1 MGKAPAFQF
10 YVADWI
16 SDTRHIS
23 VTARGAWMDILCTM
37 WRAPEQGVLSM
48 PIGGFSRLLGTTNE
62 ETAAI
67 LNELIEMGV
76 CDRDVT
82 RDASVTHAY
91 GDITPTSVTVDDVRI
106 TIISRR
112 MSRDAKSRKLAKDRQ
127 LRYRSK
133 KRDAKDDAPK
143 TPSNEIVTSH
153 SSSSY
158 SVTKVTDGGDGELSV
173 ERRVW
178 KDGVDLLMKDGKSTE
193 NVVRSFLGK
202 LAKQYG
208 QDLLAEAISVTVA
221 KNPVN
226 PKEFLVGTLKSR
238 SSKPAND
245 AQRNLPS
252 ADEVKKQQDKLRT
265 TQTFVDPKE
274 VL

>member
-16 SDTRHIS
+16 SDTRHVS

-37 WRAPEQGVLSM
+37 WRSPEQGVLSM
-48 PIGGFSRLLGTTNE
+48 PLSGFSRLLGTTSE
-62 ETAAI
+62 ETVAI
-67 LNELIEMGV
+67 LNELLQMGV

-82 RDASVTHAY
+82 RDASVTLGY
-91 GDITPTSVTVDDVRI
+91 TDITPTSVTVDDVRI
-106 TIISRR
+106 TLISRR

-143 TPSNEIVTSH
+143 TEGNGNVTTH

-158 SVTKVTDGGDGELSV
+158 SVTKVTDADDGELSV

-178 KDGVDLLMKDGKSTE
+178 KDGVDLLMKDGKSSE

-202 LAKQYG
+202 LAKEYG

-238 SSKPAND
+238 SSKPSND
-245 AQRNLPS
+245 AQRNLPT
-252 ADEVKKQQDKLRT
+252 AEEVKQKQETLRA

-274 VL
+274 VF

>member
-16 SDTRHIS
+16 SDTRHIT
-23 VTARGAWMDILCTM
+23 VAARGAWMDILCTM
-37 WRAPEQGVLSM
+37 WRSPEQGVLSM
-48 PIGGFSRLLGTTNE
+48 PLSGFARLLGTTNE
-62 ETAAI
+62 ETVAI
-67 LNELIEMGV
+67 LNELLEMGV

-82 RDASVTHAY
+82 RDASVTLAY
-91 GDITPTSVTVDDVRI
+91 ADITPTSVTVDDVRI
-106 TIISRR
+106 TLISRR

-133 KRDAKDDAPK
+133 KRDATSDAPK
-143 TPSNEIVTSH
+143 TASNGNVTTH

-158 SVTKVTDGGDGELSV
+158 SVTKVTDADDVELSL

-178 KDGVDLLMKDGKSTE
+178 KDGVELLMKDGKTSD
-193 NVVRSFLGK
+193 NVARSFLGK

-221 KNPVN
+221 RNPVN

-245 AQRNLPS
+245 AQRNLPT
-252 ADEVKKQQDKLRT
+252 ADEVKQKQEKLRT

-274 VL
+274 VF

>member
-1 MGKAPAFQF
+1 MP
-10 YVADWI
+10 
-16 SDTRHIS
+16 
-23 VTARGAWMDILCTM
+23 
-37 WRAPEQGVLSM
+37 LS
-48 PIGGFSRLLGTTNE
+48 GFSRLLGTTDE
-62 ETAAI
+62 ETLAI

-76 CDRDVT
+76 CDNGVT
-82 RDASVTHAY
+82 DDASVTLCNA
-91 GDITPTSVTVDDVRI
+91 DKTPTSVTMRNGKV

-112 MSRDAKSRKLAKDRQ
+112 MSRDAKSRKQAKDRQ

-133 KRDAKDDAPK
+133 KRDAKDDAPD
-143 TPSNEIVTSH
+143 TPRNENVISY
-153 SSSSY
+153 SSSSS
-158 SVTKVTDGGDGELSV
+158 SVTKVTDADDGELPV

-178 KDGVDLLMKDGKSTE
+178 KDGVDLLMKDGNASE
-193 NVVRSFLGK
+193 NVARSFLGK
-202 LAKQYG
+202 LVKQYG
-208 QDLLAEAISVTVA
+208 VDLLAEAISVTIT

-252 ADEVKKQQDKLRT
+252 ADEVKKQQDKLRAN
-265 TQTFVDPKE
+265 QTFVDPSE